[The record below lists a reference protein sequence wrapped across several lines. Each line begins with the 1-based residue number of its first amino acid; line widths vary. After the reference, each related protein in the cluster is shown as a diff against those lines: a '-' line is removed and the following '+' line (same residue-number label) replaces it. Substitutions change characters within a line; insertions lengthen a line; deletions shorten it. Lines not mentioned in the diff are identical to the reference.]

1 MSSTQQHSPMPNL
14 LPASTDYADLL
25 LWTEV
30 QRRRNCRSS
39 LLEWCT
45 EALLPIGQAPAAHRL
60 LIDELEKVT
69 PGETLRL
76 MINMPRGSG

>member
-1 MSSTQQHSPMPNL
+1 
-14 LPASTDYADLL
+14 
-25 LWTEV
+25 
-30 QRRRNCRSS
+30 

-69 PGETLRL
+69 PRETLRL